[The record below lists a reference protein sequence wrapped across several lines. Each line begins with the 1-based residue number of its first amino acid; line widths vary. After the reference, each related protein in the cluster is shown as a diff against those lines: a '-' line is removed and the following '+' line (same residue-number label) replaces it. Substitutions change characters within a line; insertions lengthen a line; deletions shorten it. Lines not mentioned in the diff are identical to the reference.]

1 MTKIT
6 ETVTG
11 RLRELEVLT
20 RPLEPDARE
29 RTAMT
34 RDVTAH
40 AEEFLSWMDGAPG
53 YVSESVTREGA
64 LGKRGKSDPAPGSR
78 RTSVGSG
85 SVPVLM
91 CCTATRRGGR
101 VV

>member
-1 MTKIT
+1 MAPMTKIT

-29 RTAMT
+29 RAAMT

-40 AEEFLSWMDGAPG
+40 AEEFLSWMAH
-53 YVSESVTREGA
+53 
-64 LGKRGKSDPAPGSR
+64 
-78 RTSVGSG
+78 
-85 SVPVLM
+85 PVM
-91 CCTATRRGGR
+91 FPSQ
-101 VV
+101 

>member
-29 RTAMT
+29 RAAMT

-40 AEEFLSWMDGAPG
+40 AEEFLSWMAH
-53 YVSESVTREGA
+53 
-64 LGKRGKSDPAPGSR
+64 
-78 RTSVGSG
+78 
-85 SVPVLM
+85 PVM
-91 CCTATRRGGR
+91 FPSQ
-101 VV
+101 